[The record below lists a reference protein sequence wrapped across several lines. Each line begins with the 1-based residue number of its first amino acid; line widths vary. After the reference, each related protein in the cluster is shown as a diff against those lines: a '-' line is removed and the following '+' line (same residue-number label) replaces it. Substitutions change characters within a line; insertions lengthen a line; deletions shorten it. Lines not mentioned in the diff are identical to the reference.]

1 MLAEKKNHRL
11 WSGIVLIQGASGG
24 SIKMLYLSSTIT
36 NKKRGCMTGEILE
49 SVLSSFNLKVRS
61 QNRFILLLLD
71 NAGCHPITLQ
81 GKYSNIKIVFLP
93 PNTTSKLQ
101 PLDLGII
108 CNFKTRYCRLFL
120 QHVIARMDTATCA
133 SDVISSINILMAI
146 RWVAFAWRKIK
157 ATTITKC
164 FQKAGILNENA
175 GVLEVMTEDPFLDA
189 DETLSLGSLLSTAM
203 GCVDSCSVEE
213 YVNGDLLQFFADI
226 GDQWEANFMEALTPE
241 VESQL
246 TIEEE
251 NTSDNEDLDILPPS
265 PKIKNFKEAVQAL
278 EDVQLFLESRGCMES
293 AHANSLVL
301 NSVASDYTSIL
312 KQSTLDRFIS

>member
-1 MLAEKKNHRL
+1 M
-11 WSGIVLIQGASGG
+11 
-24 SIKMLYLSSTIT
+24 
-36 NKKRGCMTGEILE
+36 
-49 SVLSSFNLKVRS
+49 SSFNLKVRS
-61 QNRFILLLLD
+61 RNRFIFLLLD
-71 NAGCHPITLQ
+71 NAGCHPIILQ

-146 RWVAFAWRKIK
+146 RWILLWRKVK

-189 DETLSLGSLLSTAM
+189 DETMSLGSL
-203 GCVDSCSVEE
+203 
-213 YVNGDLLQFFADI
+213 
-226 GDQWEANFMEALTPE
+226 
-241 VESQL
+241 
-246 TIEEE
+246 
-251 NTSDNEDLDILPPS
+251 
-265 PKIKNFKEAVQAL
+265 
-278 EDVQLFLESRGCMES
+278 
-293 AHANSLVL
+293 
-301 NSVASDYTSIL
+301 
-312 KQSTLDRFIS
+312 